1 MLTFRNMYAIRNL
14 DKLIAVLPEWRDRDV
29 AFITGMVWT
38 DNTDLTLT
46 LLSQER
52 KDGTW
57 PDFGLP
63 FVEATVTFKAVS
75 LLNIKFS
82 HLAYQ
87 QLMDFNI
94 RGLDDDDWA
103 DGKYKVCDL
112 NADTISFYCDEIVV
126 GAVDGDVEF
135 DRFY

>member
-1 MLTFRNMYAIRNL
+1 MYAIRNL
-14 DKLIAVLPEWRDRDV
+14 DKLIAVFPEWRDRDV

-52 KDGTW
+52 RDGTW
-57 PDFGLP
+57 PDFSQS
-63 FVEATVTFKAVS
+63 FVEAAVTFKAVS
-75 LLNIKFS
+75 LLQIKFS

-94 RGLDDDDWA
+94 RALDDDDWA
-103 DGKYKVCDL
+103 DGKYKVCD
-112 NADTISFYCDEIVV
+112 ASSDVISFYCDEIVI
-126 GAVDGDVEF
+126 GAVDADVEF

>member
-1 MLTFRNMYAIRNL
+1 MYAIRNL

-29 AFITGMVWT
+29 TFITGMVWT

-57 PDFGLP
+57 PDFGQS
-63 FVEATVTFKAVS
+63 FVEAAVTFKAVS

-94 RGLDDDDWA
+94 RALDDDDWA

-112 NADTISFYCDEIVV
+112 NADTISFYCDEIVI
-126 GAVDGDVEF
+126 GTVDADVEF